1 MRPMEIHQHHSWSIR
16 SKNRTK
22 ENDEFFITTEM
33 TWFTS
38 IRLIGKENQN
48 CCEADRWTVL
58 FTSFSSSP
66 SSSSFFCCCCYD
78 HIVNIS
84 LPLHCQT
91 KVNVKEFLLCVHRS
105 YISPFKNRKHDLLR
119 MGMYA
124 SSSLIF
130 LLLLLL
136 LGARRE
142 RIVVMIDTK
151 EHTPHAC
158 ACVCVLGGRRWG
170 EGKGKTKNSSLSNSA
185 KCLVVR
191 LHYQFLC

>member
-1 MRPMEIHQHHSWSIR
+1 MM
-16 SKNRTK
+16 
-22 ENDEFFITTEM
+22 
-33 TWFTS
+33 
-38 IRLIGKENQN
+38 
-48 CCEADRWTVL
+48 
-58 FTSFSSSP
+58 SFSSQRKWPDSHPSVWLEKKTKIAAKLTGEQSYSLASP
-66 SSSSFFCCCCYD
+66 LLLLRLPFFCCCCYD

-84 LPLHCQT
+84 FPLHCQT

-130 LLLLLL
+130 LLLLF